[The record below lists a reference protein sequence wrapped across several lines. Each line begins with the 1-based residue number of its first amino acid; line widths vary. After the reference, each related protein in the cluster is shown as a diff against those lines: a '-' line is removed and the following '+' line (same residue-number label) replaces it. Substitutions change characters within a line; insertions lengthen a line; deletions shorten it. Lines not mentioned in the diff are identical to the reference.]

1 MSKIVKIGLL
11 LFVIGTLGTVTLMFS
26 GIGFT
31 SENVIEEQ
39 TFNSQNLKNVSIHSE
54 LADVIIHP
62 ADNDK
67 VKIELKGRTS
77 KKPKTEFQASAD
89 GETLNISVKQKTKI
103 FNVDFGFVNND
114 VNLNVYLPK
123 KMYDSLEFNTNL
135 GDISANDKLT
145 AKNATLKTD
154 MGDIELNGF
163 EGEKIVGNTALGDI
177 EIKGLHAA
185 FDLNT
190 DKGDVNLQPVLALE
204 NENKIRSALGDVKVE
219 VSEDPE
225 GLALDLSTEL
235 GDIESDFSITSVM
248 KASSSDAVSQKLKG
262 QYGKNIKNG
271 SSLTIET
278 DMGDIILEK

>member
-11 LFVIGTLGTVTLMFS
+11 LFVIGTLGTVALMFS
-26 GIGFT
+26 GIGFA

-39 TFNSQNLKNVSIHSE
+39 TFNGQNLKNVSIHSE
-54 LADVIIHP
+54 LADVIFHP

-77 KKPKTEFQASAD
+77 KKLKTKFQASAD
-89 GETLNISVKQKTKI
+89 GKTLNISVKQKTKI
-103 FNVDFGFVNND
+103 FNVDFSFVNND

-123 KMYDSLEFNTNL
+123 KMYDSLEFNTKL
-135 GDISANDKLT
+135 GDISASDKLT
-145 AKNATLKTD
+145 AKNATIKTD
-154 MGDIELNGF
+154 IGDIELNGF

-177 EIKGLHAA
+177 KIKGLHAA

-190 DKGDVNLQPVLALE
+190 DEGDVNLQPVLALK
-204 NENKIRSALGDVKVE
+204 NENKIRSALGDVKVD

-235 GDIESDFSITSVM
+235 GDIESDFSITTVM

-262 QYGKNIKNG
+262 QYGKNIKTG

-278 DMGDIILEK
+278 DMGDITLTK